1 MAKAADIGS
10 KRLVSLDPN
19 NWVRWVT
26 QQDDVVAQDILSSDF
41 QWVSRESDVLVK
53 VYSPTLK
60 TFLVLSE
67 LQLRYTERMPR
78 RMRAYAALAEER
90 YDCPVYPVL
99 VNILPP
105 ASTVAIASQYQSEVL
120 GLTARQ
126 DYRVINL
133 WEIDADLV
141 FQTPLPS
148 LLPFVP
154 ILRGGNNESRIRQA
168 LQELRTD
175 ERLNELEPLLAFFA
189 TFVLDSPVVRQIMRW
204 DMAVL
209 RESPW
214 YQEIL
219 KEGLETGLEQGIQQG
234 SKREAIF
241 LVSRQLARRVGV
253 DASAWRERLEAL
265 TLEQL
270 EVLAEDLLDFS
281 TEDDLV
287 AWLEQNGGQ

>member
-1 MAKAADIGS
+1 
-10 KRLVSLDPN
+10 
-19 NWVRWVT
+19 
-26 QQDDVVAQDILSSDF
+26 
-41 QWVSRESDVLVK
+41 
-53 VYSPTLK
+53 
-60 TFLVLSE
+60 
-67 LQLRYTERMPR
+67 
-78 RMRAYAALAEER
+78 
-90 YDCPVYPVL
+90 L

-105 ASTVAIASQYQSEVL
+105 ASTVTIASQYQSEVL

-154 ILRGGNNESRIRQA
+154 ILRGGNDESLIRQA

-189 TFVLDSPVVRQIMRW
+189 TFVLDSPIVRQIMRW

-219 KEGLETGLEQGIQQG
+219 KEGLATGLEQGLQQG
-234 SKREAIF
+234 SKREATV

-253 DASAWRERLEAL
+253 DASVWRERLEGL

-281 TEDDLV
+281 TEDELV
-287 AWLEQNGGQ
+287 AWLEQNDGQ

>member
-10 KRLVSLDPN
+10 KRLVSLDPD
-19 NWVRWVT
+19 NWVKWVT
-26 QQDDVVAQDILSSDF
+26 QQNNVVAQEILSSDF

-53 VYSPTLK
+53 VHSPTVK

-67 LQLRYTERMPR
+67 LQLRYTKWMPR

-99 VNILPP
+99 INILPP
-105 ASTVAIASQYQSEVL
+105 ASTVKIASHYQSEVL

-154 ILRGGNNESRIRQA
+154 VLRGGNDESRIRMA

-204 DMAVL
+204 DMVVL

-219 KEGLETGLEQGIQQG
+219 QEGLDQG
-234 SKREAIF
+234 SKREAIA
-241 LVSRQLARRVGV
+241 LVSRLLVRRVGIE
-253 DASAWRERLEAL
+253 ALEWQERLEVL

-270 EVLAEDLLDFS
+270 ETLAEDLLDFS
-281 TEDDLV
+281 TEADLV
-287 AWLEQNGGQ
+287 AWMEQLG